1 MTFHRS
7 LLLLAFAVACAP
19 VESGDVSL
27 DQPPQAE
34 TPVVVTPPVSDPVE
48 TPDVDATPDPVGSGL
63 PAPALP
69 ASSAP
74 TLVASLLNAQ
84 RQTWCNMIEDFDN
97 DGWNDIIFV
106 DNGASTWQVRWG
118 RGDGTFD
125 LSTLT
130 VPNMGMG
137 ACTVHN
143 LSDDDD
149 LDVLV
154 ALRGKSGGLEIGPG
168 RTLTWVESTLPAA
181 DLPSSRPSF
190 VLPIDLDHQGKLD
203 LLVGYGGD
211 LNDECGLLL
220 GDTTVEMAAGNYSHG
235 EVICLVHGT
244 DGWTVDQGD
253 LCPSPVLPDGVFVPF
268 AAAVEDLNQ
277 DGTDDVLLANDF
289 GANTLLFGSPD
300 GGLHRAPAGNG
311 LEVYNHGMGVAIDD
325 FNGDNL
331 ADVFV
336 SDYGVSDVYI
346 GASEG
351 LWFESSANYGLV
363 EATNNLIGW
372 GVNSFDLDRNGANDV
387 LFTTSGEL
395 VEDFAGTACD
405 LWASQQAAPPA
416 VALLNSGTG
425 FTRQNIDFSQMPRGI
440 ASFDAT
446 FVASGDLDGDG
457 DPDAVVAYS
466 EGAVYLENRTPPV
479 GRWLRVRAVDSHGL
493 AQIGAT
499 VKVTDEAGHAWRRT
513 QHVGSGTAGPSEIT
527 ADFGLGGAVGLLRVE
542 VIRADGSTQVREG
555 VAADQMIVV
564 DPG

>member
-1 MTFHRS
+1 MNVHRS
-7 LLLLAFAVACAP
+7 LLLLAFAAACAP
-19 VESGDVSL
+19 VESGRPPLVDPPEADAPETSPPVTEPV
-27 DQPPQAE
+27 DDTVEDAQPE
-34 TPVVVTPPVSDPVE
+34 TPASL
-48 TPDVDATPDPVGSGL
+48 L
-63 PAPALP
+63 PADPLP
-69 ASSAP
+69 ASTEP
-74 TLVASLLNAQ
+74 LLVATLLNAQ
-84 RQTWCNMIEDFDN
+84 AQTWCNMVEDFDN

-106 DNGASTWQVRWG
+106 DTHASAWHVRWG

-125 LSTLT
+125 ASTLA

-143 LSDDDD
+143 LGDDDD

-154 ALRGKSGGLEIGPG
+154 ALRGKSGALEVGPG
-168 RTLTWVESTLPAA
+168 RALSWVESV
-181 DLPSSRPSF
+181 LPSAELPNSRPSF
-190 VLPIDLDHQGKLD
+190 MLPIDLDHQGDID
-203 LLVGYGGD
+203 LLVGFGGD
-211 LNDECGLLL
+211 IFDECGLEL

-235 EVICLVHGT
+235 EVLCLIHRT

-277 DGTDDVLLANDF
+277 DGADDVLLANDF
-289 GANTLLFGSPD
+289 GANTLLFGSAD
-300 GGLHRAPAGNG
+300 GGLRRAPAGNG
-311 LEVYNHGMGVAIDD
+311 LEVYNHGMGVAVDD
-325 FNGDNL
+325 FNGDN
-331 ADVFV
+331 APDVFI

-346 GASEG
+346 GGSGG

-405 LWASQQAAPPA
+405 LRASQQAAPPA
-416 VALLNSGTG
+416 VALLNAGAG
-425 FTRQNIDFSQMPRGI
+425 FVRQNIDFSQMPRGI

-446 FVASGDLDGDG
+446 FIASGDLDGDG

-466 EGAVYLENRTPPV
+466 EGAIYLENRTLAV
-479 GRWLRVRAVDSHGL
+479 GRWLRVRAVDTHGL

-499 VKVTDEAGHAWRRT
+499 VVVTDEAGHAWRRT
-513 QHVGSGTAGPSEIT
+513 QRVGSGTAGPSEIT